1 MFNLEEQIAK
11 EKQRYLNFVESNKGK
26 HIYIYGAG
34 KQAVPI
40 ADFFKENNIIID
52 GFCVTD
58 RTSNK
63 KCINELPVYQVDEI
77 PYQNAAFVFGVR
89 VQLNNEIEEILKGY
103 GYTHFL
109 PASDLIRYLGPY
121 GYRFYTSPMIE
132 ITTKLGCA
140 VNCKYCPQE
149 LYVKEYL
156 KEGNPDTVLSFENF
170 KVCIDKLPQNTF
182 VEFAG
187 FTEPFF
193 NTQCMEMIKYAK
205 EKGHFVNLFT
215 TLRGLRLE
223 QLDELLGIEFEE
235 FVLHV
240 PDQEG
245 YAVIPVDEQ
254 YKEIVRRLSRAKKS
268 NGNSFIDY
276 ACAQGK
282 VTDEIVELLGN
293 DIRIYMVLNDRAGN
307 LQDSCLYGKRG
318 LRGRLRCELSK
329 DINHNVLLPDGRVIL
344 CSNDW
349 GMKHVM
355 GNLINQSYEQILN
368 GKEANR
374 IREAMNSENTSSVL
388 CRNCFQAI
396 CEEESSCILN

>member
-1 MFNLEEQIAK
+1 MLDLEEQIVK
-11 EKQRYLNFVESNKGK
+11 EKQRYLDFVELNRGK

-40 ADFFKENNIIID
+40 ADFFKENNVVID
-52 GFCVTD
+52 GFCVTN
-58 RTSNK
+58 RSSNREN
-63 KCINELPVYQVDEI
+63 INKLPVYQVDEL
-77 PYQNAAFVFGVR
+77 PYRDAAFILGVR
-89 VQLNNEIEEILKGY
+89 MQLNGEIEAILEKN
-103 GYTHFL
+103 GYTNYL
-109 PASDLIRYLGPY
+109 PASDLVRYLGSY
-121 GYRFYTSPMIE
+121 GYSFYTSPMIE

-140 VNCKYCPQE
+140 VDCKYCPQE
-149 LYVKEYL
+149 LFIREYL
-156 KEGNPDTVLSFENF
+156 KEKNSDTVLSFENY
-170 KVCIDKLPQNTF
+170 KICIDKLPENMF

-193 NTQCMEMIKYAK
+193 NAQCMKMIQYAK
-205 EKGHFVNLFT
+205 EKGHRVNLFT

-223 QLDELLGIEFEE
+223 QVDELLEIEFEE

-245 YAVIPVDEQ
+245 YAVIPVDKQ
-254 YKEIVRRLSRAKKS
+254 YKEIVKRLSKAKKK

-276 ACAQGK
+276 ACAQGT
-282 VTDEIVELLGN
+282 VLDEIAEILGN
-293 DIRIYMVLNDRAGN
+293 DIRVYVVLNDRAGN
-307 LQDSCLYGKRG
+307 LQDKCLYGRRG
-318 LRGRLRCELSK
+318 IQGRLRCELSR

-355 GNLINQSYEQILN
+355 GNLIYESYEQILN
-368 GKEANR
+368 SEEAQK
-374 IREAMNSENTSSVL
+374 IRKAMSNECMEFVL

-396 CEEESSCILN
+396 GEGDS